1 MILKNDS
8 GERGNVMNH
17 RWQDIWKKNLRL
29 VLVGGALS
37 GAIGCATNLDSSL
50 HAAVGTDHPL
60 TAEEHVFAAGLYGR
74 EAQSQSEAAS
84 QYERRADT
92 LNLYMDPKG
101 FRRAGLIT
109 AAQERRRKAADMEQR
124 YVFHQNQALELTGQ
138 APRQ

>member
-1 MILKNDS
+1 
-8 GERGNVMNH
+8 MNN
-17 RWQDIWKKNLRL
+17 RWLNLWKTNLRL
-29 VLVGGALS
+29 MLIGGALT

-60 TAEEHVFAAGLYGR
+60 TAEEHLFAAGLYGR

-84 QYERRADT
+84 QYERRAEVVT
-92 LNLYMDPKG
+92 PLMDPKG

-109 AAQERRRKAADMEQR
+109 AAQEHRRKAADMEQR
-124 YVFHQNQALELTGQ
+124 YVYHQNQALELTGQ

>member
-1 MILKNDS
+1 
-8 GERGNVMNH
+8 MNN
-17 RWQDIWKKNLRL
+17 RWLDLWKTNLRL
-29 VLVGGALS
+29 MLIGGALT
-37 GAIGCATNLDSSL
+37 GAIGCATSLDSSL

-60 TAEEHVFAAGLYGR
+60 TAEEHLFAAGLYGR

-92 LNLYMDPKG
+92 LNLHMDPKG

-109 AAQERRRKAADMEQR
+109 AAQEHRRKAADMEQR
-124 YVFHQNQALELTGQ
+124 YVYHQNQALELTGQ

>member
-1 MILKNDS
+1 
-8 GERGNVMNH
+8 MNN
-17 RWQDIWKKNLRL
+17 RWQDLWKTNLRL

-60 TAEEHVFAAGLYGR
+60 TAEEHLFAASLYGR
-74 EAQSQSEAAS
+74 EAQSQAENAS
-84 QYERRADT
+84 QYERRADAMSP
-92 LNLYMDPKG
+92 LMDTKG
-101 FRRAGLIT
+101 FRRAGLMT
-109 AAQERRRKAADMEQR
+109 AAQEHRRKAADMEQR